1 MMLIRSLFLI
11 NLVVAAAL
19 PAEAQEKVLIYGHIR
34 DLVSDGPITD
44 ATITIDRSDGMQRT
58 MVVDEDANYEVELGY
73 DSVFDIRI
81 TAPEKI
87 TKRFVVDLRN
97 VPPSEQE
104 GGHGMKV
111 DMSLFTPVAGKDYT
125 FLSEPMGRA
134 RYQVADSNI
143 VWDSAYTAHMRKKLD
158 AVLPTVAAPPVTVP
172 AGNDE
177 AQEPE
182 GRSALL
188 IALVLVLLAIAG
200 LIVYLRRRG

>member
-1 MMLIRSLFLI
+1 MKLLRSLIL
-11 NLVVAAAL
+11 LAVGVSAVL
-19 PAEAQEKVLIYGHIR
+19 PTDAQEKVLIYGHVR
-34 DLVSDGPITD
+34 DLVDESPLTD
-44 ATITIDRSDGMQRT
+44 ATITIDRSDGKQRT

-73 DSVFDIRI
+73 DSVYDIRI

-97 VPPSEQE
+97 VPASEQE

-111 DMSLFTPVAGKDYT
+111 DMSLFSPVAGKDYT

-134 RYQVADSNI
+134 RYQEADSNI
-143 VWDSAYTAHMRKKLD
+143 VWDTAYTAQMRKQLD
-158 AVLPTVAAPPVTVP
+158 EVVPVVGAPPVPVAT
-172 AGNDE
+172 GNDE

-188 IALVLVLLAIAG
+188 IALVLVLLAILG
-200 LIVYLRRRG
+200 LILYLRRRG

>member
-1 MMLIRSLFLI
+1 MKPFRVLILLT
-11 NLVVAAAL
+11 VVVSAAL
-19 PAEAQEKVLIYGHIR
+19 PVDAQEKVLIYGHIR
-34 DLVSDGPITD
+34 DLVDDRPITD
-44 ATITIDRSDGMQRT
+44 ATILVERSGGIQRT
-58 MVVDEDANYEVELGY
+58 MVVDAEANYEIELGY
-73 DSVFDIRI
+73 DSVYDIRI

-134 RYQVADSNI
+134 RYQEADSNI
-143 VWDSAYTAHMRKKLD
+143 VWDTAYTAQMRKQLD
-158 AVLPTVAAPPVTVP
+158 EVLPVVGLPPVAVP
-172 AGNDE
+172 TGSDE
-177 AQEPE
+177 AREPD

-188 IALVLVLLAIAG
+188 IALVVVLLAIVG